1 LDAAV
6 SYVVDRLDPS
16 ASPAEL
22 AEVLRQVAER
32 FPDARL
38 VRNQVGELNIMVP
51 VDGGWRWA
59 GFVALIEPG
68 WSLA

>member
-1 LDAAV
+1 M

-38 VRNQVGELNIMVP
+38 TRNPVGNLNIMVP
-51 VDGGWRWA
+51 VEGGWQWR
-59 GFVALIEPG
+59 GFVDVTAPD
-68 WSLA
+68 WSAE

>member
-1 LDAAV
+1 M
-6 SYVVDRLDPS
+6 SFVVDRLDPS
-16 ASPAEL
+16 VPPAEL

-38 VRNQVGELNIMVP
+38 TRNPVGNLNIMIP
-51 VDGGWRWA
+51 VDGGWRWE
-59 GFVALIEPG
+59 GFVDLIEPD